1 MVLSLKAYN
10 KAKVWKT
17 TFTKQSLFSHKK
29 VIIVFIKYRNIN
41 NAKVGEVYEKVN
53 GEYVY
58 NSEITIQLK
67 EII

>member
-1 MVLSLKAYN
+1 MVKSFSPVSLP
-10 KAKVWKT
+10 
-17 TFTKQSLFSHKK
+17 K

-58 NSEITIQLK
+58 NPEITMELNK
-67 EII
+67 IIKDK